1 MLWHAYACL
10 MFPLRKKIPRGWEV
24 GQKIRIGV
32 EIAEQLVMFL
42 KNGVPQNLPR
52 QKHIFLRMCN
62 HLQYFPRKKIVA

>member
-42 KNGVPQNLPR
+42 KNGVPQNLPG
-52 QKHIFLRMCN
+52 KNTF
-62 HLQYFPRKKIVA
+62 F